1 MSIPDARTLLL
12 TGLLSIAEALCIPA
26 RNPDVHPLMIERV
39 GKAQPLYGEADTL
52 TLTVIGDIMLHS
64 RQMEYPYGPF
74 LAGVSARLRESDFA
88 IGNMEFTLA
97 GEPYSGYPAFSAPDQ
112 YAEYAAECGIDV
124 FLTANNHILDKGLR
138 GLARTLDVYGEMEAD
153 GRIRFTGSAVDDEDK
168 NRRYPLMLRKKG
180 FNIALIN
187 FTYGTNVGGLS
198 EDWPATFRMRR
209 EDIAAAIA
217 RAEEK
222 MADFIIALPHWGN
235 EYELRH
241 SVSQMELAQW
251 MVAGGVD
258 AIVGSHPHVVQDS
271 CVIGGSP
278 VFFSIGNVVS
288 NMSAPNTQIGMAVT
302 LKFARDRKGDK
313 KMLEPE
319 VTYTWCSLPG
329 RLSGNYTTVE
339 VKDYLGCRD
348 KWLNEADYYKM
359 KRTYSYV
366 RETTGVS
373 D

>member
-1 MSIPDARTLLL
+1 M
-12 TGLLSIAEALCIPA
+12 
-26 RNPDVHPLMIERV
+26 
-39 GKAQPLYGEADTL
+39 
-52 TLTVIGDIMLHS
+52 
-64 RQMEYPYGPF
+64 
-74 LAGVSARLRESDFA
+74 
-88 IGNMEFTLA
+88 
-97 GEPYSGYPAFSAPDQ
+97 
-112 YAEYAAECGIDV
+112 
-124 FLTANNHILDKGLR
+124 
-138 GLARTLDVYGEMEAD
+138 ARTLDVYGEMEAD

-187 FTYGTNVGGLS
+187 FTYGTNVGDLS

-278 VFFSIGNVVS
+278 VFFSIGNAVS

-359 KRTYSYV
+359 KRTYSHV
-366 RETTGVS
+366 KETTGVS